1 MNSSQ
6 KSSLL
11 ASIQKELERHIEH
24 EKQTKYPKFF
34 QVYPGGYG
42 EGDHFLGVRVPQIR
56 KIAKT
61 HLKVPLEE
69 LDPVISN
76 KYHEIR
82 LCAFMILVE
91 KYNKAK
97 LKSET
102 QAIVDYF
109 LQNRQY
115 CNNWDLVDNTVY
127 KTLGPYLMDK
137 DKTIL
142 YDFALKGTLWEQRI
156 AMITTFY
163 FIKERKFED
172 ALRIAEI
179 LLHHEHELI
188 HKAVGWMLR
197 EIGNRHR
204 PTEELFLLKHYKSM
218 PRTMLRYAIEK
229 FEPELRQ
236 KYLSG
241 TI

>member
-1 MNSSQ
+1 MNVPK
-6 KSSLL
+6 KSTLL
-11 ASIQKELERHIEH
+11 ASIQKELERHIEP
-24 EKQTKYPKFF
+24 EKQAKYPKFF
-34 QVYPGGYG
+34 QVFPGGYG

-61 HLKVPLEE
+61 HLKIPLED

-97 LKSET
+97 SKSET
-102 QAIVDYF
+102 QAIAEYF

-127 KTLGPYLMDK
+127 KTLGPYLIDK
-137 DKTIL
+137 DKSIL
-142 YDFALKGTLWEQRI
+142 YDFAREGTLWEQRI

-163 FIKERKFED
+163 FIKERKFDD

-179 LLHHEHELI
+179 LLHHEHDLI

-204 PTEELFLLKHYKSM
+204 PTEEKFLKKHYQNM
-218 PRTMLRYAIEK
+218 PRRMLRYAIEK

-236 KYLSG
+236 KYLKG
-241 TI
+241 KI